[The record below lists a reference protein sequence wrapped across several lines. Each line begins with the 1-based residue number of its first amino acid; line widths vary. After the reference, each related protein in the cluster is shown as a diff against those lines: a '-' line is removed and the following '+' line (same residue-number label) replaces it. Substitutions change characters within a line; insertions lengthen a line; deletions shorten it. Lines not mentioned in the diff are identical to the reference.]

1 MSDFNPGPPPRGLS
15 AVGWNRWAAISL
27 AVVAVLMAV
36 GIGAG
41 AYQAGVAHGL
51 ALQIP
56 AGATPEAVPYY
67 WYGYGWHRPWGF
79 GIFFP
84 FFFVFLWLVVLRGI
98 FWGGRRRWHYY
109 RHWDDMPS
117 RFDEWHRRAHE
128 QMKPD
133 AASPTHL

>member
-1 MSDFNPGPPPRGLS
+1 MERF
-15 AVGWNRWAAISL
+15 NRWAAISL
-27 AVVAVLMAV
+27 AMVAVLMAV

-56 AGATPEAVPYY
+56 AGTTPEAAAPYY
-67 WYGYGWHRPWGF
+67 YYGYGWHRPWGF

-98 FWGGRRRWHYY
+98 FGGGRRRWHHY
-109 RHWDDMPS
+109 RHWDEMPS

-128 QMKPD
+128 QMRPD
-133 AASPTHL
+133 ASSPTHL